1 MRSGIIILIG
11 VVILILI
18 GLIIG
23 LWVKKN
29 HFQIIPNNS
38 EDRTTNSPI
47 DAVVTWVDSTT
58 PQWIRSYEKS
68 TGKNFKQSQK
78 DHLYRWSPPKANP
91 DDELSICLELIR
103 KNMPWVRNTYV
114 VTADSSQQP
123 KCIKNEIIIHH
134 DVLGIGPV
142 FNSHAIESSLHRI
155 PGLSENFIYL
165 NDDVYVRKPVQPEHF
180 FSDGIPLARVSTFRP
195 VRDMDKWS
203 DLLLYTAHVTGEI
216 NALKPDHT
224 PHALTKSLMYEGEY
238 NFPKYWK
245 NTRNCKVRYD
255 CEFEVS
261 PIIMAYHFGLSRGT
275 IKNAKNQPD
284 PDRLKYIYATTISSC
299 ENKASA
305 IKKSHIVCVNSLDGN
320 KTALKRVLQID

>member
-1 MRSGIIILIG
+1 MTQFLKYFVLTILYSGMITATSVEGIVKDSRTKKPLLGANVMLKESMIG
-11 VVILILI
+11 ISTDENGYYL
-18 GLIIG
+18 
-23 LWVKKN
+23 
-29 HFQIIPNNS
+29 IPNVSNGTYTLMVS
-38 EDRTTNSPI
+38 YIGYD
-47 DAVVTWVDSTT
+47 
-58 PQWIRSYEKS
+58 SYETTIS
-68 TGKNFKQSQK
+68 
-78 DHLYRWSPPKANP
+78 
-91 DDELSICLELIR
+91 
-103 KNMPWVRNTYV
+103 
-114 VTADSSQQP
+114 
-123 KCIKNEIIIHH
+123 IKNEIIIHH